1 MKKKA
6 LLLSGLVVV
15 ALSAGMVG
23 CGEQP
28 STTTTTGGDAA
39 AVEVKEVEMSYIS
52 TADLKDNIAN
62 SEYLVLDVRK
72 AADFEAGHIPGAVN
86 ADMDA
91 AKDGDN
97 ESGIANMKAA
107 LGDPAKVDQ
116 KVVLVCYSGKRYAQ
130 AGTNVLAALG
140 ANMDN
145 VYTLEG
151 GMKAWD
157 EAFPGA
163 QVASNA
169 DVKDVEMAQL
179 APADLEAAFADCT
192 YLVVD
197 VRKAADFAEGH
208 IAGSI
213 SADMDAAKEGDAQA
227 GVETMAAAMLAQ
239 CGNVSGADQKIVLV
253 CYSGKRYAQCAT
265 NSLAV
270 LGANMDN
277 VYALEGGMKAWTE
290 AGYAVEK

>member
-1 MKKKA
+1 MKKWIILA
-6 LLLSGLVVV
+6 MSAILPFTAMAQHEEDTENGVVSLSGREGFTIGTKKGDFVFKPYLMVQT
-15 ALSAGMVG
+15 AGNFNWYDDEG
-23 CGEQP
+23 LDKAYNQ
-28 STTTTTGGDAA
+28 
-39 AVEVKEVEMSYIS
+39 
-52 TADLKDNIAN
+52 DNIAN

-116 KVVLVCYSGKRYAQ
+116 KIVLVCYSGKRYAQ

-151 GMKAWD
+151 GMKAW
-157 EAFPGA
+157 
-163 QVASNA
+163 
-169 DVKDVEMAQL
+169 
-179 APADLEAAFADCT
+179 
-192 YLVVD
+192 
-197 VRKAADFAEGH
+197 
-208 IAGSI
+208 
-213 SADMDAAKEGDAQA
+213 
-227 GVETMAAAMLAQ
+227 
-239 CGNVSGADQKIVLV
+239 
-253 CYSGKRYAQCAT
+253 
-265 NSLAV
+265 
-270 LGANMDN
+270 
-277 VYALEGGMKAWTE
+277 TE

>member
-39 AVEVKEVEMSYIS
+39 AVEVKEVEMSYMS

-157 EAFPGA
+157 EVFPGA

-179 APADLEAAFADCT
+179 APADLEAALADGT

-239 CGNVSGADQKIVLV
+239 CGDISGADQKIVLA

-277 VYALEGGMKAWTE
+277 VYTLEGGMKAWTE

>member
-1 MKKKA
+1 MKKA
-6 LLLSGLVVV
+6 LLLSGLVAV
-15 ALSAGMVG
+15 ALSAGLVG

-28 STTTTTGGDAA
+28 STTTTTGGDTA
-39 AVEVKEVEMSYIS
+39 AVEVKDVEMSYIS

-97 ESGIANMKAA
+97 ESGIANMKAT

-116 KVVLVCYSGKRYAQ
+116 KIVLVCYSGKRYAQ

-151 GMKAWD
+151 GMKAW
-157 EAFPGA
+157 E
-163 QVASNA
+163 
-169 DVKDVEMAQL
+169 
-179 APADLEAAFADCT
+179 
-192 YLVVD
+192 
-197 VRKAADFAEGH
+197 
-208 IAGSI
+208 
-213 SADMDAAKEGDAQA
+213 
-227 GVETMAAAMLAQ
+227 
-239 CGNVSGADQKIVLV
+239 
-253 CYSGKRYAQCAT
+253 
-265 NSLAV
+265 
-270 LGANMDN
+270 
-277 VYALEGGMKAWTE
+277 E
-290 AGYAVEK
+290 AGYTVEK

>member
-1 MKKKA
+1 MKKA
-6 LLLSGLVVV
+6 LLLSGLVAV
-15 ALSAGMVG
+15 ALSAGLVG
-23 CGEQP
+23 CGNDPAP
-28 STTTTTGGDAA
+28 STTTTGGDAA

-97 ESGIANMKAA
+97 ESGIANMKAT

-116 KVVLVCYSGKRYAQ
+116 KIVLVCYSGKRYAQ

-157 EAFPGA
+157 EA
-163 QVASNA
+163 
-169 DVKDVEMAQL
+169 
-179 APADLEAAFADCT
+179 
-192 YLVVD
+192 
-197 VRKAADFAEGH
+197 
-208 IAGSI
+208 
-213 SADMDAAKEGDAQA
+213 
-227 GVETMAAAMLAQ
+227 
-239 CGNVSGADQKIVLV
+239 
-253 CYSGKRYAQCAT
+253 
-265 NSLAV
+265 
-270 LGANMDN
+270 
-277 VYALEGGMKAWTE
+277 
-290 AGYAVEK
+290 GYAAEK

>member
-1 MKKKA
+1 
-6 LLLSGLVVV
+6 
-15 ALSAGMVG
+15 
-23 CGEQP
+23 
-28 STTTTTGGDAA
+28 
-39 AVEVKEVEMSYIS
+39 
-52 TADLKDNIAN
+52 
-62 SEYLVLDVRK
+62 
-72 AADFEAGHIPGAVN
+72 
-86 ADMDA
+86 
-91 AKDGDN
+91 
-97 ESGIANMKAA
+97 
-107 LGDPAKVDQ
+107 
-116 KVVLVCYSGKRYAQ
+116 
-130 AGTNVLAALG
+130 
-140 ANMDN
+140 MDN

-169 DVKDVEMAQL
+169 EVKDVEMAQL
-179 APADLEAAFADCT
+179 APADLEAALADGT

-197 VRKAADFAEGH
+197 VRKAADFEAGH

-227 GVETMAAAMLAQ
+227 GVETMAASMLAQ
-239 CGNVSGADQKIVLV
+239 CGNISGADQKIVLV

-277 VYALEGGMKAWTE
+277 VYTLEGGMKAWEE

>member
-15 ALSAGMVG
+15 ALSAGVVG

-52 TADLKDNIAN
+52 TADLKGNIAN

-72 AADFEAGHIPGAVN
+72 AADFEA
-86 ADMDA
+86 
-91 AKDGDN
+91 
-97 ESGIANMKAA
+97 
-107 LGDPAKVDQ
+107 
-116 KVVLVCYSGKRYAQ
+116 
-130 AGTNVLAALG
+130 
-140 ANMDN
+140 
-145 VYTLEG
+145 
-151 GMKAWD
+151 
-157 EAFPGA
+157 
-163 QVASNA
+163 
-169 DVKDVEMAQL
+169 
-179 APADLEAAFADCT
+179 
-192 YLVVD
+192 
-197 VRKAADFAEGH
+197 GH

-239 CGNVSGADQKIVLV
+239 CGNISGADQKIVLV

-265 NSLAV
+265 NSLAA

-277 VYALEGGMKAWTE
+277 VYTLEGGMKAWEE

>member
-1 MKKKA
+1 MKKNV

-15 ALSAGMVG
+15 ALCGGIVG
-23 CGEQP
+23 CGNDTA
-28 STTTTTGGDAA
+28 STASTGSDSAV
-39 AVEVKEVEMSYIS
+39 VEVKEVEMSYIS
-52 TADLKDNIAN
+52 ADDVKANVAN
-62 SEYLVLDVRK
+62 SDYLVLDVRK
-72 AADFEAGHIPGAVN
+72 AEDYAAGHIPGAIN

-97 ESGIANMKAA
+97 DSGIANMKAA

-130 AGTNVLAALG
+130 AATNILAALG

-145 VYTLEG
+145 VVTLEG

-163 QVASNA
+163 QVAS
-169 DVKDVEMAQL
+169 DTEVSDVEMNQL
-179 APADLEAAFADCT
+179 APADLEATLADGT

-197 VRKAADFAEGH
+197 VRKAADYAEAH
-208 IAGSI
+208 IEGAV

-239 CGNVSGADQKIVLV
+239 TGDIKGADQKIVLV
-253 CYSGKRYAQCAT
+253 CYSGNRYAQCAT
-265 NSLAV
+265 NSLAA

-277 VYALEGGMKAWTE
+277 VFTLEGGMKAWGE
-290 AGYAVEK
+290 AGYDTVK

>member
-1 MKKKA
+1 MKKA
-6 LLLSGLVVV
+6 LLLSGLVAV

-39 AVEVKEVEMSYIS
+39 AVEVKDVEMSYIS

-86 ADMDA
+86 ADMDK
-91 AKDGDN
+91 AK
-97 ESGIANMKAA
+97 SGIANMKAT

-116 KVVLVCYSGKRYAQ
+116 KIVLVCYSGKRYAQ

-169 DVKDVEMAQL
+169 EVKDVEMAQL
-179 APADLEAAFADCT
+179 APADLEAALADGT

-197 VRKAADFAEGH
+197 VRKAADFEAGH

-227 GVETMAAAMLAQ
+227 GVETMAASMLAQ
-239 CGNVSGADQKIVLV
+239 CGNISGADQKIVLV

-277 VYALEGGMKAWTE
+277 VYTLEGGMKAWEE